1 MKKIK
6 LGNTDIEA
14 APVGF
19 GGIPIQQLSF
29 EDAKKVLLR
38 ALEKGIDFF
47 DTARGYT
54 DSEKKM
60 GEALSDHRGRIWLA
74 SKAMSRDSR
83 GMRLELETSLRNLKT
98 EMIDLYQLHAVGD
111 IKTLDRVMGRGGAL
125 ETLIKAREE
134 GKIRWIGITGHSR
147 PVLLEAVVRG
157 GFDTVQ
163 LPFNPIENEW
173 EKEVIPAAREK
184 GVGLIGMKPV
194 AGGAIRNVSESIRWT
209 LAGGIDISIP
219 GMDAIEQVD
228 ENAAAGDQPLE
239 LTSEELARLEE
250 DRKMW
255 KGRFCRRCGYCMP
268 CPEGLNI
275 PFLLLIEA
283 YYTRYGLKDWA
294 LSRLKTLDKKYA
306 DCIDCGECTGKCP
319 YDLPVAELMERAD
332 GIVI

>member
-19 GGIPIQQLSF
+19 GGIPIQHLSF
-29 EDAKKVLLR
+29 EDAGKVLLR

-54 DSEKKM
+54 DSEKKI
-60 GEALSDHRGRIWLA
+60 GEALSPHRDRIWLA
-74 SKAMSRDSR
+74 TKAMSRDRR
-83 GMRLELETSLRNLKT
+83 GMRLEMETSLRNLKT

-111 IKTLDRVMGRGGAL
+111 IETLDKVMGKGGAL
-125 ETLIKAREE
+125 QTLLKAREE
-134 GKIRWIGITGHSR
+134 GKIRWVGITGHSK
-147 PVLLEAVVRG
+147 PVLLEAVRRG

-163 LPFNPIENEW
+163 LPFNPIEKEW
-173 EKEVIPAAREK
+173 EEEVIPAAKEN

-194 AGGAIRNVSESIRWT
+194 AGGAIRHVSESIRWT
-209 LAGGIDISIP
+209 LARGIDISIP

-228 ENAAAGDQPLE
+228 ENAAAMDKPLE
-239 LTSEELARLEE
+239 LSSEELARLEE

-255 KGRFCRRCGYCMP
+255 KGKFCRRCGYCMP

-283 YYTRYGLKDWA
+283 YYSRYGLKDWA
-294 LSRLKTLDKKYA
+294 LERLAGLDKKYA
-306 DCIDCGECTGKCP
+306 DCIACGTCMERCP
-319 YDLPVAELMERAD
+319 YDLPVPELMEKAKD
-332 GIVI
+332 IVI